1 MTDDF
6 LRRADAIFDE
16 ALDLAPAERPAF
28 VARVRDEA
36 LRAIVEWLLRAHEH
50 AEGAEGFL
58 AEPALS
64 LAAPLMRDDPL
75 VAARPERVGPYR
87 VLRELGRGGMG
98 TVYLG
103 ERDDGEGF
111 RQRVALKLVR
121 GAFAA
126 DWLVSRFLAERRI
139 LASLEH
145 PHIARLYD
153 GGTAPDGTPWFAMEY
168 VEGEPLDRWC
178 QALDLP
184 LATRLRLFRDVCGA
198 VQYAHEQGV
207 VHRDLKPSNI
217 LVTAGGDAKLLDFG
231 IAKLLDPAA
240 DGAAPRTHT
249 GMQLMT
255 PAYAAPEQLR
265 GAPATVASDIYALGV
280 ILYELVAGE
289 RPYRVEGLTPGEI
302 ERVVCDTAPARP
314 SAAARRT
321 DPRARVDAD
330 LDTIILTAMH
340 KEPARR
346 YASPARLLEDLER
359 YEEGRPIRARP
370 DTAGYRA
377 RKFLGRHRGATVAAA
392 ILLVLVPLS
401 ALAIAKLRAV
411 DAPQFPTL
419 LATGA
424 LRERDRLIVAD
435 FADRAGDSLLAAAVT
450 EAVRIDLG
458 QSPLVRVLTPR
469 QVRVTLERMERPVD
483 VALDDTLAREV
494 AAREGVK
501 AIVTGAVTR
510 AGSAYTV
517 AIQLVGAERGEAL
530 AAVRETASDTSRVI
544 AAIDRASKRLRE
556 RVGESLRD
564 LRDMPPLEDAA
575 TGSLAALRLYT
586 QGQRHVYGGDRTN
599 AIRFLERAVALDTA
613 FGSAHLAISNV
624 YASISETGRA
634 EAAMRRAL
642 AHEDRLPMRER
653 AFVLASRSH
662 RAGDLD
668 SAAATYERVL
678 RRYPH
683 EVRALNNLA
692 LIRRDQR
699 RYVEAESL
707 FASAAVVDS
716 SIANFYFGMHST
728 QILRGRF
735 DESRRTLDLIARRFP
750 GHPILGTVRIH
761 DASAQHDW
769 ALAERRAKEKI
780 AEAGHDTLQAV
791 DAWEA
796 LAQVVMAQGRLA
808 EAERHWRTH
817 RALAAASG
825 SHGRLLYGAV
835 QHGHLALRH
844 RGDTARALAIV
855 DSALRRFPLDSV
867 LPGDRPYDDLARF
880 YAAAGRVARAGEL
893 LAGAD
898 ANDRTLGRTLASDR
912 AWTRGA
918 IALAERRPAQALA
931 ELRLAADTHACET
944 CPLPVLARA
953 YEAAGNAPAA
963 ADAYERYLR
972 TPWFWRYEPDAVELG
987 WAIRRLG
994 ELRAARGDSA
1004 GAAEARA
1011 RLERLWRNADPELQ
1025 RLVTSG

>member
-1 MTDDF
+1 MTDEF

-16 ALDLAPAERPAF
+16 ALDLAPAERSAF
-28 VARVRDEA
+28 VARISDDA
-36 LRAIVEWLLRAHEH
+36 LRATVEWLLRAHER

-64 LAAPLMRDDPL
+64 VAAPLMGDDAL
-75 VAARPERVGPYR
+75 VTARPERLGPYR

-98 TVYLG
+98 AVYLG

-111 RQRVALKLVR
+111 RQRVALKLVG
-121 GAFAA
+121 GAYAA

-145 PHIARLYD
+145 AHIARLYD

-168 VEGEPLDRWC
+168 VEGESLDRWC
-178 QALDLP
+178 QGRDLP
-184 LATRLRLFRDVCGA
+184 LAARLRLFRDVCGA

-217 LVTAGGDAKLLDFG
+217 LVTPRGDAKLLDFG

-240 DGAAPRTHT
+240 DGTAPRTRT

-255 PAYAAPEQLR
+255 PEYAAPEQVR
-265 GAPATVASDIYALGV
+265 GAPASVASDIYSLGV

-289 RPYRVEGLTPGEI
+289 RPYRVAGLTPGEI
-302 ERVVCDTAPARP
+302 ERVVCDTAPPRP
-314 SAAARRT
+314 SAAARRA
-321 DPRARVDAD
+321 DPRARVGAD

-346 YASPARLLEDLER
+346 YASVARLLEDLQR
-359 YEEGRPIRARP
+359 HEEERPIRARP
-370 DTAGYRA
+370 DTVGYRA
-377 RKFLGRHRGATVAAA
+377 RKFLDRHRMAAVAAA
-392 ILLVLVPLS
+392 ALLVAAPLS
-401 ALAIAKLRAV
+401 ALAIAKLRADRATQV
-411 DAPQFPTL
+411 PTL

-424 LRERDRLIVAD
+424 LHERDRLLVAD

-458 QSPLVRVLTPR
+458 QSPLVHVLTPR
-469 QVRVTLERMERPVD
+469 EVRVTLERMERSPD

-494 AAREGVK
+494 AARERVK
-501 AIVTGAVTR
+501 AIVTGAVAR

-517 AIQLVGAERGEAL
+517 SIQLLGAERGEAL
-530 AAVRETASDTSRVI
+530 AAVRETASDSSRLI
-544 AAIDRASKRLRE
+544 TAIDRASKRLRE

-564 LRDMPPLEDAA
+564 LRDMPRLEDAA
-575 TGSLAALRLYT
+575 TGSLDALRLYT
-586 QGQRHVYGGDRTN
+586 QGQRLVYGGDRTN
-599 AIRFLERAVALDTA
+599 AIRFFERAVAIDTA
-613 FGSAHLAISNV
+613 FGAAHLGISHV
-624 YASISETGRA
+624 YASLSETGRA

-653 AFVLASRSH
+653 AFILASDSH
-662 RAGDLD
+662 RAGELD
-668 SAAATYERVL
+668 SAAATYERML
-678 RRYPH
+678 RRYPN
-683 EVRALNNLA
+683 EVAALNNLA

-707 FASAAVVDS
+707 FARAAAVDS
-716 SIANFYFGMHST
+716 SIANFYFGIHST

-780 AEAGHDTLQAV
+780 TEAGEDTLQAV

-817 RALAAASG
+817 RAFAAASG
-825 SHGRLLYGAV
+825 SHGRLLFGAV
-835 QHGHLALRH
+835 QHGHLLLRH
-844 RGDTARALAIV
+844 RSDTSRALALV
-855 DSALRRFPLDSV
+855 DSALRRFPLDSL

-880 YAAAGRVARAGEL
+880 YAAAGRVVLAREL
-893 LAGAD
+893 VTGAN
-898 ANDRTLGRTLASDR
+898 ANDRVLGRALLADR
-912 AWTRGA
+912 SWTRGV
-918 IALAERRPAQALA
+918 IALAERRPSQAVA
-931 ELRLAADTHACET
+931 ELQLAAATHACEM
-944 CPLPVLARA
+944 CPLPALARA
-953 YEAAGNAPAA
+953 LEAAGNALAA
-963 ADAYERYLR
+963 TEAYERYLR

-1004 GAAEARA
+1004 GAEEARA
-1011 RLERLWRNADPELQ
+1011 RLERLWRNADPELR
-1025 RLVTSG
+1025 RLMTSG